1 LRKDKLEDAGWSKQT
16 RWVYYDKEKY
26 RIYEQVEE
34 GTEARRD

>member
-1 LRKDKLEDAGWSKQT
+1 MPGWWKQT

-34 GTEARRD
+34 GTGQRGD